1 MSGLPGRAPET
12 HEGAPPC
19 PVHPYGFHARP
30 RVRPAGSPTV
40 FRDASPIGLPA
51 RCAQLEHELDDAD
64 RELEFIDE
72 LWMRERAA
80 RGFGLTLLGVA
91 LAAALVAALV
101 LGSASTGAVVA
112 AVLVGGAVTVG
123 LDRADRAIHRE
134 RLRRVRDWHR
144 RVGTPR

>member
-19 PVHPYGFHARP
+19 PVHPYGFHTRT
-30 RVRPAGSPTV
+30 RVRPVGSPTV
-40 FRDASPIGLPA
+40 FRDASPVGIPA
-51 RCAQLEHELDDAD
+51 RCPQLEHELDEAD
-64 RELEFIDE
+64 REVDFIDE

-80 RGFGLTLLGVA
+80 RGFGLTLLGI
-91 LAAALVAALV
+91 ALVAAVVIALV
-101 LGSASTGAVVA
+101 LGAAGTVAIVA
-112 AVLVGGAVTVG
+112 AVLVGGAVVIG